1 MNVFSL
7 EGRRALVTGGSRG
20 LGADIVK
27 LFAEQGA
34 QVGYCQYGD
43 DENAHNLAEK
53 MARQGLPVVHTRC
66 NVADETSVDSLGEW
80 ALEQLGGV
88 DILVNCAGIGGDLKF
103 HELSIE
109 AFDQMI
115 AVHLRGTFLVTRQF
129 FQGMI
134 NRRWGRVIN
143 FSSQLAFKG
152 APGQS
157 HYCAAKGGIVGFTRA
172 LAYEG
177 APYGV
182 TVNAIAP
189 GPVETDMLMGL
200 SDEWRDMKQAEL
212 PIGRFGFP
220 REIAPTA
227 LLLASEAG
235 SFYVGQNLSPNGG
248 DVML

>member
-1 MNVFSL
+1 MSVFSL

-20 LGADIVK
+20 LGAEIVK
-27 LFAEQGA
+27 LFAEHGA
-34 QVGYCQYGD
+34 HVGYCQFGD
-43 DENAHNLAEK
+43 DDNAQKLEQQ
-53 MARQGLPVVHTRC
+53 MTQLGLQVRHTIC
-66 NVADETSVDSLGEW
+66 DVSDETSVESLGKW
-80 ALEQLGGV
+80 AREQLG
-88 DILVNCAGIGGDLKF
+88 DIDIVVNCAGIGGDLKF

-109 AFDQMI
+109 AFDRMI

-129 FQGMI
+129 FQGMVD
-134 NRRWGRVIN
+134 RKWGRVIN

-177 APYGV
+177 APHGV

-200 SDEWRDMKQAEL
+200 SDEWRDMKQAQL

-220 REIAPTA
+220 HEIAPTA

-235 SFYVGQNLSPNGG
+235 SFYIGQNLSPNGG